1 MSRKPWETPIIY
13 NEDRFEPPV
22 AAHAA
27 TDAPVD
33 ERTEEDVVELIN
45 RPQSSARDRDRSNY
59 GFSNDDTPI
68 NYNKGPHRDELD
80 VDDRDELGGDAS
92 DHISES

>member
-1 MSRKPWETPIIY
+1 MSRPAWLTPIIY

-33 ERTEEDVVELIN
+33 ERTEDEVDELIN
-45 RPQSSARDRDRSNY
+45 RPRNSAMDRDRSNY
-59 GFSNDDTPI
+59 GFSNDETPI

-92 DHISES
+92 DHAEDS